1 MGWHIVRAMKAIALI
16 EENGNGVKG
25 DKIKGGGD
33 ICHLV
38 DLLWEINCS

>member
-25 DKIKGGGD
+25 DKIKGGGRYM
-33 ICHLV
+33 
-38 DLLWEINCS
+38 SFS